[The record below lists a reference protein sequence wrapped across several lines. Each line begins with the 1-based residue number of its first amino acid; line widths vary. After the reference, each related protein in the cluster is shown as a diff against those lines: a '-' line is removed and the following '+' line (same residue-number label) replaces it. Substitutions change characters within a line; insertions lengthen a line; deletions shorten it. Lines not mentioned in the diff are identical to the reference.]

1 MSRTIKVIL
10 AVIFVLA
17 IMFSAISISQNI
29 GTSFRADITERK
41 LYTLSEGS
49 KTIVSKLNQPLT
61 MKMYY
66 TQTAA
71 RKGPDQIQFFN
82 NYYHYIESLLAQ
94 YVAASNGMVQF
105 QNIDPRPFTD
115 DESDAIRYG
124 LTGIP
129 ISEEE
134 KFYFGLVVQ
143 TQFGVIKTIPFFS
156 PQRQQFVEYDISSL
170 IDNAIRRQ
178 KRTVGI
184 LSSLPVMGEH
194 SEYMA
199 QMMMMQG
206 KRPRQPWTIVS
217 QLQDKYDVQKVETDI
232 DKIENVDL
240 LLVIHP
246 KSLPQNTLFAI
257 DQYVLNGGRTIVC
270 LDPHCMLDQPEQMQM
285 QMMQQPHST
294 SSNLEPLMKQWGLS
308 MPANTYAG
316 DLNLAL
322 LGSTGAMQR
331 PVKFISALGLNTQ
344 CFNPDSVMTSELNS
358 IRMRY
363 TGALQA
369 TAIPDNNAVQIKRI
383 PLVTTTESGNTFEV
397 GNEFELRNPQLL
409 LQRFVPGVQPV
420 TLASMATG
428 KFKSAYPNG
437 IEIKS
442 ETDPNAP
449 PKKLTGI
456 TQAAQ
461 DCAVVV
467 LADVDFITDNMAYQN
482 FLTAKIAIGDNAALL
497 LNIVDQLG
505 GSSELVSIRSRGSFQ
520 RSFDVVNQIEA
531 DAQKSTEIQKTA
543 INQQLVGFQQ
553 ELQKLLTSSGEQ
565 QEIIGSTI
573 MQKKKDLELQIRN
586 AQKSLQELKRQER
599 VQIEQLGASCRN
611 FNTLPG
617 PVLVLL
623 IAVILAVYRAFKK
636 RYYVSH
642 ATD

>member
-10 AVIFVLA
+10 AVIFALA
-17 IMFSAISISQNI
+17 TMFSAISISQNI
-29 GTSFRADITERK
+29 GTSFRADVTERK

-49 KTIVSKLNQPLT
+49 KTILSKLNQPLT

-105 QNIDPRPFTD
+105 QNIDPRPFTE
-115 DESDAIRYG
+115 DEADAIRYG

-143 TQFGVIKTIPFFS
+143 TQFGVTKTIPFFS

-178 KRTVGI
+178 KRTIGI

-194 SEYMA
+194 SDYMA
-199 QMMMMQG
+199 QMMIMQG

-217 QLQDKYDVQKVETDI
+217 QLGQKYDVSTVDTNIE
-232 DKIENVDL
+232 KIENIDL

-270 LDPHCMLDQPEQMQM
+270 LDPHCMLDQPDQMQM

-322 LGSTGAMQR
+322 LGSTGTMQR
-331 PVKFISALGLNTQ
+331 PVKFISALGLNAQ

-363 TGALQA
+363 AGALQA
-369 TAIPDNNAVQIKRI
+369 EAIPDNNDVQIERI

-420 TLASMATG
+420 ILASIATG
-428 KFKSAYPNG
+428 KFKSAYPDG

-442 ETDPNAP
+442 DTDPNAP

-461 DCAVVV
+461 DCAVIV
-467 LADVDFITDNMAYQN
+467 LADVDFMTDNMAYQS
-482 FLTAKIAIGDNAALL
+482 FLTAKIAVGDNAALL
-497 LNIVDQLG
+497 LNMVDQLG

-531 DAQKSTEIQKTA
+531 DAQKSTELQKNA

-617 PVLVLL
+617 PVLVLV
-623 IAVILAVYRAFKK
+623 IAVILALYRAFKK

>member
-10 AVIFVLA
+10 AVIFALA

-29 GTSFRADITERK
+29 GTSFRADVTERK

-49 KTIVSKLNQPLT
+49 KTILSKLNQPLT

-105 QNIDPRPFTD
+105 QNIDPRPFTE
-115 DESDAIRYG
+115 DEADAIRYG

-143 TQFGVIKTIPFFS
+143 TQFGVTKTIPFFS

-178 KRTVGI
+178 KRTIGI

-194 SEYMA
+194 SDYMA
-199 QMMMMQG
+199 QMMIMQG

-217 QLQDKYDVQKVETDI
+217 QLGQKYDVSTVDTNIE
-232 DKIENVDL
+232 KIENIDL

-257 DQYVLNGGRTIVC
+257 DQYVLSGGRTIVC
-270 LDPHCMLDQPEQMQM
+270 LDPHCMLDQPDQMQM

-322 LGSTGAMQR
+322 LGSTGTMQR
-331 PVKFISALGLNTQ
+331 PVKFISALGLNAQ

-358 IRMRY
+358 IRLRY
-363 TGALQA
+363 AGALQA
-369 TAIPDNNAVQIKRI
+369 EAIPDNNDVQIERI

-420 TLASMATG
+420 ILASIATG
-428 KFKSAYPNG
+428 KFKSAYPDG

-442 ETDPNAP
+442 DTDPNAP

-461 DCAVVV
+461 DCAVIV
-467 LADVDFITDNMAYQN
+467 LADVDFMTDNMAYQS
-482 FLTAKIAIGDNAALL
+482 FLTAKIAVGDNAALL
-497 LNIVDQLG
+497 LNMVDQLG

-531 DAQKSTEIQKTA
+531 DAQKSTELQKNA

-617 PVLVLL
+617 PVLVLV
-623 IAVILAVYRAFKK
+623 IAVILALYRAFKK

>member
-10 AVIFVLA
+10 AVIFALA

-29 GTSFRADITERK
+29 GTSFRADVTERK

-49 KTIVSKLNQPLT
+49 KTILSKLNQPLT

-105 QNIDPRPFTD
+105 QNIDPRPFTE
-115 DESDAIRYG
+115 DEADAIRYG

-143 TQFGVIKTIPFFS
+143 TQFGVTKTIPFFS

-178 KRTVGI
+178 KRTIGI

-194 SEYMA
+194 SDYMA
-199 QMMMMQG
+199 QMMIMQG

-217 QLQDKYDVQKVETDI
+217 QLGQKYDVSTVDTNIE
-232 DKIENVDL
+232 KIENIDL

-270 LDPHCMLDQPEQMQM
+270 LDPHCMLDQPDQMQM

-322 LGSTGAMQR
+322 LGSTGTMQR
-331 PVKFISALGLNTQ
+331 PVKFISALGLNAQ

-363 TGALQA
+363 AGALQA
-369 TAIPDNNAVQIKRI
+369 EAIPDNNDVQIERI

-420 TLASMATG
+420 ILASIATG
-428 KFKSAYPNG
+428 KFKSAYPDG

-442 ETDPNAP
+442 DTDPNAP

-461 DCAVVV
+461 DCAVIV
-467 LADVDFITDNMAYQN
+467 LADVDFMTDNMAYQS
-482 FLTAKIAIGDNAALL
+482 FLTAKIAVGDNAALL
-497 LNIVDQLG
+497 LNMVDQLG

-531 DAQKSTEIQKTA
+531 DAQKSTELQKNA

-617 PVLVLL
+617 PVLVLV
-623 IAVILAVYRAFKK
+623 IAVILALYRAFKK

>member
-29 GTSFRADITERK
+29 GASLRADVTERK

-49 KTIVSKLNQPLT
+49 KIILSKLNQPLT

-82 NYYHYIESLLAQ
+82 NYYYYIESLLAQ

-115 DESDAIRYG
+115 DEADAIRYG

-129 ISEEE
+129 ISQEEN
-134 KFYFGLVVQ
+134 FYFGLVVQ
-143 TQFGVIKTIPFFS
+143 TQFGVTRTIPFFS
-156 PQRQQFVEYDISSL
+156 PQRQPFVEYDISSL

-194 SEYMA
+194 SDYMA
-199 QMMMMQG
+199 QMMM
-206 KRPRQPWTIVS
+206 PWTIVS
-217 QLQDKYDVQKVETDI
+217 QFQEKYDVQKVETDV

-246 KSLPQNTLFAI
+246 KSLPENTLFAI
-257 DQYVLNGGRTIVC
+257 DQYVLNGGRTVIC
-270 LDPHCMLDQPEQMQM
+270 LDPHCMLDQPDQMQM
-285 QMMQQPHST
+285 QMMQQPHSS
-294 SSNLEPLMKQWGLS
+294 SSNLEPLMRQWGLS

-316 DLNLAL
+316 DLDLAL

-331 PVKFISALGLNTQ
+331 PVKFISALGLDTR
-344 CFNPDSVMTSELNS
+344 CFNPENVMTSELNS

-363 TGALQA
+363 AGALQA
-369 TAIPDNNAVQIKRI
+369 AAVADNNDVQIERI

-397 GNEFELRNPQLL
+397 RNDFELRNPQLL
-409 LQRFVPGVQPV
+409 LQRFVPGLQPV
-420 TLASMATG
+420 TLASMVKG
-428 KFKSAYPNG
+428 KFKSAYPDG
-437 IEIKS
+437 VEIKS

-456 TQAAQ
+456 IQSAQ
-461 DCAVVV
+461 DCAVIV
-467 LADVDFITDNMAYQN
+467 LADVDFMTDNMAYQS
-482 FLTAKIAIGDNAALL
+482 FLTAKIAVGDNAALL

-520 RSFDVVNQIEA
+520 RSFDVVDQIEA
-531 DAQKSTEIQKTA
+531 DAQKSTELEKTG
-543 INQQLVGFQQ
+543 INQKLVGFQQ
-553 ELQKLLTSSGEQ
+553 ELQKLLTSSGQE

-573 MQKKKDLELQIRN
+573 MQKKKDLELQIRD

-611 FNTLPG
+611 WNTLPG
-617 PVLVLL
+617 PVLVLF
-623 IAVILAVYRAFKK
+623 IAVVLALYRAFKK

-642 ATD
+642 STD

>member
-1 MSRTIKVIL
+1 MSRTIKVVL

-17 IMFSAISISQNI
+17 IMFSAISISQNT
-29 GTSFRADITERK
+29 GTSLRADITERK

-49 KTIVSKLNQPLT
+49 KTILSKLNQPLT

-82 NYYHYIESLLAQ
+82 NYYHYIGSLLAQ

-115 DESDAIRYG
+115 EEADAIRYG

-134 KFYFGLVVQ
+134 NFYFGLVVQ
-143 TQFGVIKTIPFFS
+143 TQFGVTKTIPFFS
-156 PQRQQFVEYDISSL
+156 PHRQRFVEYDISSL

-194 SEYMA
+194 SDYMA

-206 KRPRQPWTIVS
+206 KRPRQPWTFVS
-217 QLQDKYDVQKVETDI
+217 QIQEKYDVQKIEIDV
-232 DKIENVDL
+232 DKIENIDL

-257 DQYVLNGGRTIVC
+257 DQYILSGGRTVVA
-270 LDPHCMLDQPEQMQM
+270 LDPHCMLDQPDQMQM
-285 QMMQQPHST
+285 QMMQQPHS
-294 SSNLEPLMKQWGLS
+294 SASNLEPLMKQWGLG

-316 DLNLAL
+316 DLDLAL

-331 PVKFISALGLNTQ
+331 PVKFISALGLNNQ
-344 CFNPDSVMTSELNS
+344 CFNPENVMTSELNS
-358 IRMRY
+358 VRMRY
-363 TGALQA
+363 AGALQA
-369 TAIPDNNAVQIKRI
+369 APIPDNNDVQIERI
-383 PLVTTTESGNTFEV
+383 PLVTTTESGNTFQV
-397 GNEFELRNPQLL
+397 GNDFELRNPQLL
-409 LQRFVPGVQPV
+409 LQRFAPGLQPV
-420 TLASMATG
+420 ILASMVTG
-428 KFKSAYPNG
+428 KFRSAYPDG
-437 IEIKS
+437 VEIKS

-449 PKKLTGI
+449 HKKLTGL
-456 TQAAQ
+456 TQASG

-467 LADVDFITDNMAYQN
+467 LADVDFITDNMAYQS
-482 FLTAKIAIGDNAALL
+482 FLTAKIAVGDNAALL

-520 RSFDVVNQIEA
+520 RSFDVVDQIEA
-531 DAQKSTEIQKTA
+531 DAQKSTELQKTA

-553 ELQKLLTSSGEQ
+553 ELQKLLTSSGQE

-573 MQKKKDLELQIRN
+573 MQKKKDLEMQIRE
-586 AQKSLQELKRQER
+586 AQKSLQQLKRQER
-599 VQIEQLGASCRN
+599 MQIEQLGASCRN

-617 PVLVLL
+617 PVLVLV
-623 IAVILAVYRAFKK
+623 IAVVLALYRAYKK

-642 ATD
+642 AAD